1 MCKCACVCVCLWM
14 RTCVYVC
21 LYVSMCPCISL
32 CVYACT
38 YVHICICVHDIS
50 LELKQIFD
58 SLGYSLSHVTI
69 RMKICG
75 YTTNDFGVVILAYLV
90 NIYIFKAIL
99 VIQ

>member
-1 MCKCACVCVCLWM
+1 MCMK
-14 RTCVYVC
+14 
-21 LYVSMCPCISL
+21 
-32 CVYACT
+32 
-38 YVHICICVHDIS
+38 

-69 RMKICG
+69 QMKVCG

-90 NIYIFKAIL
+90 NIYIFTAIL